1 MYRIGFNGFTGTMLT
16 RDGEGE
22 DERRGREERKWRER
36 MENK

>member
-22 DERRGREERKWRER
+22 DERRGSGGKRRER